1 MAGRMQRD
9 RYAIDVE
16 AFAICCGLQIDSR
29 QPRYEDPCTRLRG
42 EVVRVTPARMVGMV
56 DRYRLES
63 LTIRC
68 RILLR
73 SRSKSRYVA
82 SRAFGLT
89 LTTTS
94 SDV

>member
-42 EVVRVTPARMVGMV
+42 EVVRVTPARMVGMGMRDDRTV
-56 DRYRLES
+56 DGLPGIDIEIAGRALEPFRPGDDQ
-63 LTIRC
+63 I
-68 RILLR
+68 
-73 SRSKSRYVA
+73 
-82 SRAFGLT
+82 
-89 LTTTS
+89 
-94 SDV
+94 